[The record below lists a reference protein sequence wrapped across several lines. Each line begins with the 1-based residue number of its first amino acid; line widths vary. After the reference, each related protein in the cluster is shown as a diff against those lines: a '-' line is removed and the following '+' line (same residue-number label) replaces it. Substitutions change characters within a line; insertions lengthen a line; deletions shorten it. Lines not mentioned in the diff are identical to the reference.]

1 MVALPTLHDLFDRFG
16 VVIVFVNTLLH
27 ELAVPLPLTPT
38 LLVAGAI
45 SSEIRAVSALVA
57 AVVAGTVI
65 GNAVW
70 FAAGRRFG
78 GRVLGFLCRF
88 SLSPDSC
95 VARSADGFS
104 RWGGT
109 LFIVGRF
116 VPGISLVAPP
126 VAGALG
132 MRWSKFLALTALG
145 AAFWAVVVIVIGAA
159 LEEVVIGLLKAL
171 ATLPAGLWLGGAA
184 LLVSYVAW
192 RFMLRRRAAL
202 DVPKLPPAQ
211 LLGVLQSPKP
221 PVVID
226 VRGETMRQIQA
237 ERIPGAIALSLDELR
252 HYPIENF
259 AGRDTVLYCSCPN
272 DASAAAGVRILRSRG
287 QLNPKALRGGLDAWT
302 QAGYAVE
309 SAASH
314 APPA

>member
-1 MVALPTLHDLFDRFG
+1 MPGLHDLFDRFG
-16 VVIVFVNTLLH
+16 VAIVFVNTLLH
-27 ELAVPLPLTPT
+27 ELAVPVPLTPT
-38 LLVAGAI
+38 ILVAGAT
-45 SSEIRAVSALVA
+45 SPEIRGVTALVA

-70 FAAGRRFG
+70 FALGRRFG

-88 SLSPDSC
+88 SLSADSC
-95 VARSADGFS
+95 VARSADGFG

-132 MRWSKFLALTALG
+132 MPWRKFIALTALG
-145 AAFWAVVVIVIGAA
+145 AAFWAVVVILIGAA
-159 LEEVVIGLLKAL
+159 LEEVVLGLLKAL
-171 ATLPAGLWLGGAA
+171 ATVPAGLWLGGAM
-184 LLVSYVAW
+184 LLIGYIAW
-192 RFMLRRRAAL
+192 RFMHRRRAAL

-226 VRGETMRQIQA
+226 VRGKTLQQMQA
-237 ERIPGAIALSLDELR
+237 GRIPGAIALSLDELKR
-252 HYPIENF
+252 YPIENF

-309 SAASH
+309 SAASKA
-314 APPA
+314 APAA